1 MGKNLRK
8 KNSKKNLKKKFGK
21 KTGQKNLTKK
31 VQKNLFYRNRRISI
45 ITFGFI
51 PSFTNKLVAII
62 CDGHCNCNSFLI
74 ILVNIGLTIKKLVS
88 NLI

>member
-1 MGKNLRK
+1 LRK
-8 KNSKKNLKKKFGK
+8 KIQKNLKKKLE
-21 KTGQKNLTKK
+21 KNWTKK
-31 VQKNLFYRNRRISI
+31 FDKKSSKNLFYRNRRISI